1 MSEDFQRVKEQLNIL
16 TVIISETGLSMKG
29 RHLEK
34 CPFCGGHDCFSID
47 ADKGLYKCF
56 QCPAAGDVHTFYQK
70 YFNLDPGSALERA
83 ATRAGIT
90 IKGQRSPKASVG
102 LDLTVRETILLEAAR
117 YYHSHLLDNGGKAYL
132 IGRRGHKE
140 DVLKAMQIGWTDGC
154 LVDHLLSKGFSHAQI
169 KASGLAKGKDEG
181 DKTTLWDFFSKGL
194 AIFPHLDR
202 GKVIHFTQ
210 KDPEPDPEKKKK
222 YQLPNDYRSKEWRFY
237 NQDALS
243 KFQEAIIVEG
253 ENDLLSVMDAGVQNV
268 IGLIGQ
274 PADYQVKALKT
285 FCASKHLYLWMDN
298 DEGGK
303 KFIRQL
309 CEELK
314 INVRIVW
321 TPSDDPGHPAFRKD
335 PDEYL
340 RSFEGD
346 KRKEIKRLQE
356 AALTHPA
363 WEIREISRLVTLEE
377 RLKALKDRKIF
388 AAVADMVE
396 AEKLVYIEKLV
407 ALGFSPESV
416 EELLEVNQ
424 DLRRELAIYFERV
437 PKKDADPNFIAGV
450 IFKHLSQNGR
460 FFRDAM
466 DETYL
471 LFQHRIYQISNNR
484 PFNALMKKVS
494 GLLPTKEPGRSV
506 WESLASEAFNAGS
519 KIDRASWIHT
529 DRKECAVFVNL
540 NTANNVIM
548 KISPGKIEEIPNGL
562 NENGVLLNASNKL
575 LPVNFNPDVDI
586 QEGMRALKE
595 LVMDNMTC
603 NREQRYLILCWFIS
617 AFLLDFAP
625 YMALMKFSGAWES
638 GKSTP
643 AKFLSLLIYG
653 DEHLSDITT
662 AGAYRS
668 SANNPLLI
676 FDDLESEDVT
686 KSLSKFLRLAA
697 TKGEKE
703 KSSSNSD
710 HNTITEKPKGLVL
723 ITAIDPLIQTA
734 VISRTIDIEFEKKYL
749 RTDFI
754 EDEIKRDLV
763 QKRDLIVSAILKF
776 LSRDILPAL
785 QAGKDQKDYIA
796 ILRKEYPKHAKR
808 RLDEYLSILM
818 LILNKVIKYVPFY
831 NEDDFAFGI
840 DTGETDIRKAWIEY
854 QNTTAQDNETSS
866 NSIIKML
873 DGLVREYAAKM
884 KDLAPAPHLDY
895 RDDEGKPRDVFA
907 YTHPEYLIEMIKT
920 VQARLEDDQ
929 GTVYTKAYLEFLA
942 TPTDLVIAFDRWCR
956 NNGQRNPYENVSVF
970 GQRFKTERTLLP
982 KAGWEIVIN
991 PKKPRLEPYHD
1002 VIEGQRFYKLRKTV
1016 IR

>member
-1 MSEDFQRVKEQLNIL
+1 MQNFQRVKENLNIL
-16 TVIISETGLSMKG
+16 GEITTATGFSMKG
-29 RHLEK
+29 KHLEQ
-34 CPFCGGHDCFSID
+34 CPFCGGHDCFSVD
-47 ADKGLYKCF
+47 PEQGLYKCF
-56 QCPAAGDVHTFYQK
+56 QCPAAGDVITFYQN
-70 YFNLDPGSALERA
+70 YFHLSSVDALKHGA
-83 ATRAGIT
+83 KRAGIAL
-90 IKGQRSPKASVG
+90 KGHRSPQRSGA
-102 LDLTVRETILLEAAR
+102 LDLTVRETLFLAAAK
-117 YYHSHLLDNGGKAYL
+117 YYHSHLLDNGGKEYL
-132 IGRRGHKE
+132 IARRSHKE
-140 DVLKAMQIGWTDGC
+140 AVLKAMQVGWSDGC
-154 LVDHLLSKGFSHAQI
+154 LVDHLLSLGFTHEQI
-169 KASGLAKGKDEG
+169 KASGLARGKEDG
-181 DKTTLWDFFSKGL
+181 SKTTLWDFFGKGL
-194 AIFPHLDR
+194 AVFPHFDR
-202 GKVIHFTQ
+202 GKVVHFTQ
-210 KDPEPDPEKKKK
+210 KDPEPDPDKKKK
-222 YQLPNDYRSKEWRFY
+222 YQLPNDYRAKDWRFY

-243 KFQEAIIVEG
+243 KFQEVIVVEG
-253 ENDLLSVMDAGVQNV
+253 ENDLLSVMDSGVQHV

-274 PADYQVKALKT
+274 PAGYQIKALKT
-285 FCASKHLYLWMDN
+285 FCASKQLYLWMDN

-303 KFIRQL
+303 KIIRHL

-314 INVRIVW
+314 LNLRIIW

-340 RSFEGD
+340 RAFEGD
-346 KRKEIKRLQE
+346 KRKEIKRRQD
-356 AALTHPA
+356 AALTYPA
-363 WEIREISRLVTLEE
+363 WEIREIGRLDTLEE
-377 RLKALKDRKIF
+377 RLKALKDRNIF
-388 AAVADMVE
+388 AAIADMVE
-396 AEKLVYIEKLV
+396 AEKLVYIEKLIS
-407 ALGFSPESV
+407 LGFSPESI

-424 DLRRELAIYFERV
+424 DLRRELAIYFDRV
-437 PKKDADPNFIAGV
+437 PKKDADPNFVASV

-466 DETYL
+466 DDTYL
-471 LFQHRIYQISNNR
+471 LFQHRIYQIGNNR

-506 WESLASEAFNAGS
+506 WESLASEAFNAGA

-540 NTANNVIM
+540 NTANNVIL

-575 LPVNFNPDVDI
+575 LPLNFNPDTDI

-603 NREQRYLILCWFIS
+603 DREQRYLILCWFVS

-668 SANNPLLI
+668 AANNPLLI

-686 KSLSKFLRLAA
+686 KSLSKFLRLTA

-710 HNTITEKPKGLVL
+710 HNTIIEKPKGLVL

-754 EDEIKRDLV
+754 EDEIKRELV
-763 QKRDLIVSAILKF
+763 QKRDLIVSAILKI
-776 LSRDILPAL
+776 LSREVLPAL
-785 QAGKDQKDYIA
+785 QAGKDQKTYID

-818 LILNKVIKYVPFY
+818 LVLNKVVKYIPFY
-831 NEDDFAFGI
+831 NEDDFGSGLESEEA
-840 DTGETDIRKAWIEY
+840 DIRKAWIEY
-854 QNTTAQDNETSS
+854 QNSRAQDNETSS

-873 DGLVREYAAKM
+873 DGLVREYSAKM

-895 RDDEGKPRDVFA
+895 RDDQGNPREVFA
-907 YTHPEYLIEMIKT
+907 YTHQDYLIEMVKT
-920 VQARLEDDQ
+920 GSERIEDDQ
-929 GTVYTKAYLEFLA
+929 GNVYTKVHIEFTA
-942 TPTDLVIAFDRWCR
+942 TATDLVLAFDRWCR

-970 GQRFKTERTLLP
+970 GQRFKNERTLLP
-982 KAGWEIVIN
+982 NAGWELAKN
-991 PKKPRLEPYHD
+991 PKKPHLEPYHD

-1016 IR
+1016 VR